1 MMFCYLTLRLLLIA
15 LLSLFLKGAF
25 AGPCMPCQLPFSPWH
40 RRLSPRGPYTP
51 KITNPTNG
59 TVWNTGSDVVVTWDV
74 RDMPEKN
81 SNEKGTLLLGYLEDD
96 STDEHLNIGEC
107 LPRSS
112 KRLDMRR
119 FLTRCPCHAEHP
131 LASGFNMDGG
141 FVNFRCPKVET
152 RKNYIVVLIGDSGNR
167 SPLFTIKK

>member
-1 MMFCYLTLRLLLIA
+1 
-15 LLSLFLKGAF
+15 
-25 AGPCMPCQLPFSPWH
+25 
-40 RRLSPRGPYTP
+40 
-51 KITNPTNG
+51 
-59 TVWNTGSDVVVTWDV
+59 
-74 RDMPEKN
+74 MPEKT

-96 STDEHLNIGEC
+96 STDEHLNI
-107 LPRSS
+107 
-112 KRLDMRR
+112 
-119 FLTRCPCHAEHP
+119 EHP